1 MIELVLD
8 ARNIS
13 EEEKKELEL
22 DEILKKNQQLN
33 IDDFDIN

>member
-22 DEILKKNQQLN
+22 DEILKKNQ
-33 IDDFDIN
+33 